1 MELQSYN
8 VRLVDGLGAWDVATS
23 VREAAAAG
31 APAGRETRTWEHRD
45 GVITSIRQPPP
56 ALAIDMAAVIRMY
69 FDGGCQKKLGSSG
82 ALAFAPDV

>member
-8 VRLVDGLGAWDVATS
+8 VRLVDGLHAWDMAAS

-31 APAGRETRTWEHRD
+31 APAGRETRTWEHWD
-45 GVITSIRQPPP
+45 GEITSTCRPPP
-56 ALAIDMAAVIRMY
+56 ALAINAAAAVRVY

-82 ALAFAPDV
+82 ALAFAPDG